1 MKKQFMLL
9 GTLAGATAP
18 ISAASAKEYKIGDKG
33 PRRSGA
39 KSPDPR
45 AVSAAQTPSSASL

>member
-9 GTLAGATAP
+9 GTLAGAAAP
-18 ISAASAKEYKIGDKG
+18 IPAASAKEYKIGDQRPG
-33 PRRSGA
+33 RGRA
-39 KSPDPR
+39 KSPDSH